1 MPDALFSLSPAVLDA
16 FADAFLLL
24 DDSGRPLYANQA
36 AGNLFDPS
44 RGRGRSALRLLQREL
59 ELEKVFQER
68 DCTAIQQRKLKLGER
83 LFLLSAYFGGDST
96 RARLALILRDI
107 SDLRQLAADYSA
119 NAAQLVRITAALR
132 HLASGLLI
140 TDAWG
145 RIAFFNP
152 ALEAMLPSGAL
163 ARAHGAAITDIFAF
177 TDEFFQDTASKKCRV
192 AQHLLLRP
200 NQGLPA
206 SPGTALAV
214 TRTPLMHGNGCHGY
228 LYVFEAVPA
237 KEESP
242 GADTAV
248 LTPSAPFSASGAS
261 TPLQTD
267 APHKKREEEISAG
280 GAQYTLSDFVGQSR
294 EILRLK
300 EMIRKVAGT
309 SSTVLIQSESGTGK
323 ELLAHSLHALSK
335 RAHAPFIKLNCA
347 SLPESLLESEI
358 FGYEAGAFT
367 GAKKGGHVGRFE
379 QAHGGTIFL
388 DEIGEMSLPLQAK
401 LLRIIQEREVQRL
414 GGQSTRRVDVRI
426 ICATN
431 SDLLA
436 RMRGQA
442 FRSDLYYRLS
452 VVSLSIPP
460 LREHKEDI
468 KSLVIHFLRRYS
480 RLFQKRVKGVSKDVY
495 NALMLYDWPGNVREF
510 ANVIEYAFNILDGE
524 LIEMEHLPPLLLRQ
538 AGSELKS
545 SDSLDALLRAYSVRL
560 VEHALEEHKGHKAAA
575 AKALGISRAT
585 LYRLLARDRL

>member
-1 MPDALFSLSPAVLDA
+1 M
-16 FADAFLLL
+16 
-24 DDSGRPLYANQA
+24 
-36 AGNLFDPS
+36 
-44 RGRGRSALRLLQREL
+44 
-59 ELEKVFQER
+59 
-68 DCTAIQQRKLKLGER
+68 
-83 LFLLSAYFGGDST
+83 
-96 RARLALILRDI
+96 
-107 SDLRQLAADYSA
+107 
-119 NAAQLVRITAALR
+119 
-132 HLASGLLI
+132 
-140 TDAWG
+140 
-145 RIAFFNP
+145 
-152 ALEAMLPSGAL
+152 
-163 ARAHGAAITDIFAF
+163 
-177 TDEFFQDTASKKCRV
+177 
-192 AQHLLLRP
+192 
-200 NQGLPA
+200 
-206 SPGTALAV
+206 
-214 TRTPLMHGNGCHGY
+214 
-228 LYVFEAVPA
+228 
-237 KEESP
+237 
-242 GADTAV
+242 
-248 LTPSAPFSASGAS
+248 
-261 TPLQTD
+261 
-267 APHKKREEEISAG
+267 
-280 GAQYTLSDFVGQSR
+280 
-294 EILRLK
+294 
-300 EMIRKVAGT
+300 
-309 SSTVLIQSESGTGK
+309 
-323 ELLAHSLHALSK
+323 
-335 RAHAPFIKLNCA
+335 
-347 SLPESLLESEI
+347 
-358 FGYEAGAFT
+358 
-367 GAKKGGHVGRFE
+367 
-379 QAHGGTIFL
+379 

-545 SDSLDALLRAYSVRL
+545 SGSLDALLRAYSVRL